1 MRYTLGVRT
10 ADGTSGAAAWEII
23 TGATPGR
30 ARLVEIGF
38 FLAAA
43 TATTIGLGR
52 PQAAG
57 NTPTTPVD
65 FVPEDPN
72 DVLAS
77 GVIQS
82 AVAWG
87 TGPTIPAYFMRRIS
101 FPAVIGSGVIWTFPE
116 GIVIPVSSSIV
127 LWNLAANSVW
137 MLMPWWRFSTQKD

>member
-43 TATTIGLGR
+43 TATTIGLGI

-127 LWNLAANSVW
+127 LWNLAANSV
-137 MLMPWWRFSTQKD
+137 LDAYAVVEI